1 MTDGGKKID
10 DASAVEPDGSERRSY
25 ERFAT
30 RLHVDVTS
38 GESFLFAYITNISEM
53 GIFVHSESPLPIG
66 TELRLR
72 FTPQPRAAEGSAAE
86 HDGAAL
92 ELDGMVVWINP
103 LRAHGD
109 NPNPGM
115 GVRFS
120 NLTPEQRERVVA
132 LVRTVAYLQ
141 DDVSQYD

>member
-1 MTDGGKKID
+1 MTEPPPIDRRAVPRHRVEELSIDYNDGETFLFSYID
-10 DASAVEPDGSERRSY
+10 D
-25 ERFAT
+25 
-30 RLHVDVTS
+30 
-38 GESFLFAYITNISEM
+38 ISEM
-53 GIFVHSESPLPIG
+53 GIFIRSEAPLPIG

-72 FTPQPRAAEGSAAE
+72 FSPEGDA
-86 HDGAAL
+86 AAL

-103 LRAHGD
+103 LRMNGD

-120 NLTPEQRERVVA
+120 KLTPELRERVVA
-132 LVRTVAYLQ
+132 VVRTVAYLQ